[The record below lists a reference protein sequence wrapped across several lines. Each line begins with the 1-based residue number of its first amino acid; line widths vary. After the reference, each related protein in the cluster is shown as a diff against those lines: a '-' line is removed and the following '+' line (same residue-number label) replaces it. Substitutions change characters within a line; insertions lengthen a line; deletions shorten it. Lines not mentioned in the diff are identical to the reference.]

1 MRRPSVRS
9 AFLLLTG
16 GSLVW
21 LAGCGES
28 NIVSVSGT
36 LTYKGKPVT
45 NAYVNFAPEV
55 GRPSSGAT
63 DAQGRFTL
71 LYDQQ
76 TKGALR
82 GKHRVFVTQNMN
94 AVAPDA
100 LPGVTSKTSPE
111 MKDFFDKY
119 SDQKTTVTVTIDK
132 ATDDLK
138 LDWD

>member
-21 LAGCGES
+21 LAGCGGS
-28 NIVSVSGT
+28 DIVSVSGT

-45 NAYVNFAPEV
+45 NAYVNFAPET

-63 DAQGRFTL
+63 DEQGRFTL
-71 LYDQQ
+71 LYDPQ
-76 TKGALR
+76 TKGAQR
-82 GKHRVFVTQNMN
+82 GKHKVFVIQNVN
-94 AVAPDA
+94 AVAPNA
-100 LPGVTSKTSPE
+100 LPGVTAKTSPD

-119 SDQKTTVTVTIDK
+119 SGEKSKVEVTIDK